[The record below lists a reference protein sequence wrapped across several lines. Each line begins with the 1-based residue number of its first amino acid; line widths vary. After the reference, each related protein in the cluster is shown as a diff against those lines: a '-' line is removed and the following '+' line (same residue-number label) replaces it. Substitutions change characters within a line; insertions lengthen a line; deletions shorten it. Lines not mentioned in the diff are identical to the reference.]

1 MTIPPSTIQVIHGLK
16 HIIAERARTTRRFI
30 KSTKPP
36 YAISD
41 LNIIEIDNDNIDYLQ
56 TLDTWFNLDIPIG
69 LISESGMP
77 SVADPG
83 SLVVKKAHE
92 KNIPVSPLVGPS
104 SILLALAASGLN
116 GQSFTFHGYLPI
128 KSNDLKKKI
137 GFIESQALKYN
148 QTQIFIETPYR
159 NDRMLDSLKDCLSPI
174 TRLCIAR
181 DITGPNEMIVC
192 KPISKYRADRKLKIG
207 KEPCIFIIGK

>member
-1 MTIPPSTIQVIHGLK
+1 MTIPPATIQVIHGLK
-16 HIIAERARTTRRFI
+16 HFIAERARTARRFI

-56 TLDTWFNLDIPIG
+56 TLDIWFKQDIPIG

-137 GFIESQALKYN
+137 GFIESQVLKYN

-159 NDRMLDSLKDCLSPI
+159 NDRMLDSLKDCLSPN

-181 DITGPNEMIVC
+181 DITGPNEMIVS
-192 KPISKYRADRKLKIG
+192 KPISKYRADRNLKIG